1 MNVLTPF
8 LPYLLALGVL
18 ALAAWAGRSGARLLN
33 RAAGYTATSR
43 DDRYWQLAGYVWWV
57 VVALAALSLAV
68 HIFGLELEPFRGW
81 GRQLAAWLGSKGL
94 TGVLTLALTVTL
106 YRLIPLLLG
115 RIPLAKSEGFS
126 RSQVRAQ
133 TIKSALE
140 SALRTVVLVVGLM
153 FFFSNLGL
161 NITALVT
168 GVSIAGLAVSFA
180 AQNLVRDF
188 INGFFILLEDQ
199 FGVGDVITAGTISGT
214 VERFNLRIT
223 VLRDLEGRVH
233 FLPNSNLNIVSVL
246 SRDWARAVVDI
257 AVSYRQ
263 DLARVLTVFEDE
275 VSRFYHDPA
284 WEPEFTSPP
293 DVMGVYQLTESAIVL
308 RVLFTTKPKE
318 QWSVGREF
326 RKRIAERFAAEKV
339 LLPATQG

>member
-1 MNVLTPF
+1 MKTLTPF

-18 ALAAWAGRSGARLLN
+18 ALAIWAGRGGARLLN
-33 RAAGYTATSR
+33 RAAGFTATSR
-43 DDRYWQLAGYVWWV
+43 DDRYWRLAGFAWWG
-57 VVALAALSLAV
+57 VVALAAVSLV
-68 HIFGLELEPFRGW
+68 IHIFELEVEPFRSW
-81 GRQLAAWLGSKGL
+81 GRQLASWLGSRGL
-94 TGVLTLALTVTL
+94 TGVLTLALALTL
-106 YRLIPLLLG
+106 YRLIPYLLS
-115 RIPLAKSEGFS
+115 RIPLS
-126 RSQVRAQ
+126 RSEEFTREHVRVQ
-133 TIKSALE
+133 TIKSVLE
-140 SALRTVVLVVGLM
+140 SAFRAIVLVVGGL

-168 GVSIAGLAVSFA
+168 GVSIVGLAVGFA

-199 FGVGDVITAGTISGT
+199 FGVGDVISVGALLGT

-233 FLPNSNLNIVSVL
+233 FMPNSTIAVVSVL

-263 DLARVLTVFEDE
+263 DLGRVLSVFEDE
-275 VSRFYHDPA
+275 VSRFYHDPD
-284 WEPEFTSPP
+284 WEPMFTSPP
-293 DVMGVYQLTESAIVL
+293 DMMGVQQLTESAILL

-339 LLPATQG
+339 LVPATQ